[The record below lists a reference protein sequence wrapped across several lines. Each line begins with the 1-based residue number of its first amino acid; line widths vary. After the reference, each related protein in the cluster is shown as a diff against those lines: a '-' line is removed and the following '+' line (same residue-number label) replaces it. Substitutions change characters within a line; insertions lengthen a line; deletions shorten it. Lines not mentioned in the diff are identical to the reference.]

1 MAKSK
6 SRGKKYV
13 PKKVCQ
19 ATVMF
24 SLDAYKPLTDSMI
37 DRIDGQARDAFNRL
51 RSGNGIEN
59 DTALIIIVLERL
71 ALSRDLIE
79 QNIDSHIADA
89 WFSLDRADDRL
100 IKHGLCVLDG
110 DGIASIEIL
119 LDIAKQ
125 LLQITNR
132 KEMMKVIDGA
142 KHNFLT
148 KQWQSAKIATNVEES
163 RLLLQALNKQ
173 GVN

>member
-1 MAKSK
+1 MAKNK
-6 SRGKKYV
+6 RRDKKYV

-24 SLDAYKPLTDSMI
+24 SLDAYKPLANSMI
-37 DRIDGQARDAFNRL
+37 ERIDWQARDAFNRL
-51 RSGNGIEN
+51 RSGEGVEN
-59 DTALIIIVLERL
+59 DTALIIVVLERL

-79 QNIDSHIADA
+79 ENIDSHIADA

-100 IKHGLCVLDG
+100 IKHGRCILDG

-142 KHNFLT
+142 RHNFLT
-148 KQWQSAKIATNVEES
+148 KNWQSTKIAARVEES

-173 GVN
+173 GVS